1 MNGKRN
7 VRPLIGGYYFCYFA
21 AQACMAS
28 GMNVYL
34 SGLGFD
40 GAALGRFNGIT
51 ALVPVLLLPAV
62 GWWVSRWPDQRRTG
76 WLLTAGLGAL
86 LLAGGGLSGQR
97 DFWPLL
103 GWGVLWEGARSLC
116 VAMADRQTMGLSRDG
131 GYGGFRAWGS
141 LGFLAGG
148 TALGFAARFWGLDR
162 LLFPAYLS
170 LVALGL
176 LCSLAMHGG
185 ARAPVPG
192 RNGPGALLR
201 LPAFRWSLLIGVQGS
216 VAVSALQ
223 PYLGTHLVNTLGAP
237 ESILGWNTLCCAGP
251 ELLLLPLV
259 TKRLLPRYGV
269 RPLLVC
275 FGAGLSLR
283 CCLYAL
289 APSPGVF
296 LLGSLLYCL
305 SVCSYTAV
313 NLAFL
318 KRSLPEEQYAPGILV
333 QAGVSAL
340 GRAVFGWLFGF
351 LCQHWGSGS
360 IFWVLLALSGITTVI
375 FATEKAYS
383 R

>member
-1 MNGKRN
+1 
-7 VRPLIGGYYFCYFA
+7 
-21 AQACMAS
+21 MAS

-40 GAALGRFNGIT
+40 GADLGRFNGIT

-62 GWWVSRWPDQRRTG
+62 GGWVSRWPDQRRTG
-76 WLLTAGLGAL
+76 WLLTGSLGAL
-86 LLAGGGLSGQR
+86 LLAAWGLSGQR
-97 DFWPLL
+97 AFLPLL

-116 VAMADRQTMGLSRDG
+116 VSMADRQTMGLSRSG
-131 GYGGFRAWGS
+131 GYGGLRAWGS
-141 LGFLAGG
+141 LGFLVGG
-148 TALGFAARFWGLDR
+148 TALGFAARFWKLNR

-170 LVALGL
+170 LIALGL

-185 ARAPVPG
+185 ERAPASK
-192 RNGPGALLR
+192 RERAGALLR
-201 LPAFRWSLLIGVQGS
+201 VPAFRWSLLIGVQGS

-223 PYLGTHLVNTLGAP
+223 PYLGTHLVGALGAP
-237 ESILGWNTLCCAGP
+237 ESILGWNTLFCAGP

-259 TKRLLPRYGV
+259 TKKLLPRYGV

-275 FGAGLSLR
+275 FGVGLSLR

-289 APSPGVF
+289 APSPAVF
-296 LLGSLLYCL
+296 LLGSLFYSL

-318 KRSLPEEQYAPGILV
+318 KRSLPEEQYAAGILV

-340 GRAVFGWLFGF
+340 GRAAFGWLFGF

-360 IFWVLLALSGITTVI
+360 IFWVLLTLSGITTVI

-383 R
+383 L